1 MAPTRALS
9 LSSASVSFVRDFSA
23 VIAKADGGKMMV
35 WEQAGGGG
43 RNGVVGMGGVEMRGG
58 TMGAKGE
65 EFSRPRG
72 VWESQRKD

>member
-1 MAPTRALS
+1 
-9 LSSASVSFVRDFSA
+9 
-23 VIAKADGGKMMV
+23 MMV

-65 EFSRPRG
+65 EFLRPRG
-72 VWESQRKD
+72 VWES

>member
-1 MAPTRALS
+1 
-9 LSSASVSFVRDFSA
+9 
-23 VIAKADGGKMMV
+23 MMV

-65 EFSRPRG
+65 EGRRD
-72 VWESQRKD
+72 WEGES

>member
-1 MAPTRALS
+1 MGVKLW
-9 LSSASVSFVRDFSA
+9 
-23 VIAKADGGKMMV
+23 